1 MRDADSRAAASG
13 NVGHRGPAASS
24 RGFTLVELL
33 IVIAILGILAAIAVV
48 NVMQALDRG
57 RQSRTMADMRNLA
70 SAIQAY
76 DSDVGRLPA
85 DGLTA
90 DQLVEVV
97 GRNGLFQNVVANDG
111 WRHPFVY
118 HAAGGSYSLESYGK
132 DGLDGP
138 EDISAATR
146 FEFENDILIVDGG
159 FRASPE
165 R

>member
-1 MRDADSRAAASG
+1 MTRIAARGPRRAAGRSLPQA
-13 NVGHRGPAASS
+13 GH

-33 IVIAILGILAAIAVV
+33 ITVAVIGIIAAIAVV
-48 NVMQALDRG
+48 NLMQALDRS

-90 DQLVEVV
+90 TQLVAVV
-97 GRNGLFQNVVANDG
+97 GQNDLFENVTPNDG

-118 HAAGGSYSLESYGK
+118 RAAAGSYSLESYGK

-138 EDISAATR
+138 GDISAATR
-146 FEFENDILIVDGG
+146 FEFERDIVLVDGG
-159 FRASPE
+159 FVASPE